1 MTTASAIDRVGE
13 EMQLTGAPRT
23 DDAAAALEL
32 YK

>member
-23 DDAAAALEL
+23 DDAAAREL